1 MGKLVQDLRYGWRM
15 FIRYRVVSAI
25 AVVTLALGIGANT
38 AIFSVI
44 NAVLLKPLHFASPE
58 RLVAIGSTGAN
69 NRSNFS
75 PVSYPDFADFRTQQ
89 ATFERM
95 AAYHTRGVTLQTAG
109 GAVRLEGAVITSD
122 LVPVLGV
129 NPLLGRAFRPEEERA
144 GGGRVALLGHNLWRS
159 RFDADPNIVGK
170 SLTLSGQNFTV
181 AGVMPAGF
189 QFPIQAEPVELWINM
204 ASEAETPSSEPQT
217 AQRGNHYLS
226 AIGRLKPGVAVEQ
239 AEAQLVTMAAGLEKQ
254 YPDDNANFSA
264 RVRPLME
271 VLTGNVRDSLLVI
284 FAAVGCV
291 LLIACANV
299 ANILLARAANRR
311 REIALRAALGA
322 DRWRVV
328 RQMLTESVLLALL
341 GGAAGVLLAGFAMD
355 ALIALNP
362 ADIPRIAEAGLDGRA
377 LLFTFA
383 TATLTGIVMGL
394 VPALQ
399 ASKPDLNTVL
409 KDGGRGA
416 SSGSLRFS
424 ARGALVVAE
433 VAIAVTLLVG
443 AGLLIQSF
451 ARLTR
456 VKPGFNPERLLT
468 LRIGFPDGLYTT
480 PEQIAGFHDRLMAGL
495 QSLPG
500 VSAYSTVAPT
510 PMSGGAFRVGFSVQ
524 GRPNASGRRYPYN
537 TRVTLV
543 GSDYFRTLGIPFR
556 QGRDYAASDSLR
568 SAPVVIINEA
578 FAKLNFS
585 GESPLGKRIDP
596 SVGVGEGD
604 PPMREIIG
612 IVADSRS
619 RRLSAAPEPEIYLH
633 IPQVPALG
641 SLTLML
647 RSQSD
652 PMSLANVARQ
662 EITKLD
668 RNLPI
673 YDVKPFEAYISDSVA
688 QPRFNSALLAVFA
701 GVALLLTAIGLYGVI
716 AYSVTQRTQEIGIR
730 MALGAQVADVLKLII
745 GQGMTLVLIGVA
757 LGLGGAFAA
766 TRLMRGLLFD
776 IGATDPLTF
785 ASVAALITLV
795 ALLACYI
802 PARRATKVD
811 PMIALRCE

>member
-1 MGKLVQDLRYGWRM
+1 MGKLLQDLRYGWRM
-15 FIRYRVVSAI
+15 LIRHRAVTAI
-25 AVVTLALGIGANT
+25 AVITLALGIGANT

-44 NAVLLKPLHFASPE
+44 NAVLLKPLPFASPE
-58 RLVAIGSTGAN
+58 RLVAIGSTQIN
-69 NRSNFS
+69 DRSRFG
-75 PVSYPDFADFRTQQ
+75 PVSFPDFIDFQ
-89 ATFERM
+89 ARQSSFERM
-95 AAYHTRGVTLQTAG
+95 ATYHTRGLTLQTAG
-109 GAVRLEGAVITSD
+109 GTVRLEGAVITSD
-122 LVPVLGV
+122 LVPVLGI
-129 NPLLGRAFRPEEERA
+129 NPLLGRAFRPEEDRA
-144 GGGRVALLGHNLWRS
+144 GGGRVVLLSHNLWRN

-170 SLTLSGQNFTV
+170 SLPIGGQSFTV

-189 QFPIQAEPVELWINM
+189 QFPIQSEPVELWINF
-204 ASEAETPSSEPQT
+204 ALEAEVPADRPQT
-217 AQRGNHYLS
+217 TQRGNHYLS
-226 AIGRLKPGVAVEQ
+226 AVGRLKPDATAER
-239 AEAQLVTMAAGLEKQ
+239 AEAEFVTIAASLEKQ
-254 YPDDNANFSA
+254 YPDDNANISA
-264 RVRPLME
+264 RVRPAME
-271 VLTGNVRDSLLVI
+271 DLTGGVRDSLLVI

-299 ANILLARAANRR
+299 ANILLARAMTRR

-322 DRWRVV
+322 NRWRVA
-328 RQMLTESVLLALL
+328 RQMLTGSVLLALV
-341 GGAAGVLLAGFAMD
+341 GGAAGVMLASFAMD

-362 ADIPRIAEAGLDGRA
+362 TAIPRIAESGLDGRV
-377 LLFTFA
+377 LLFTFV

-399 ASKPDLNTVL
+399 ASKLDLSSVL

-416 SSGSLRFS
+416 SGGSLRFS

-451 ARLTR
+451 ARLMR
-456 VKPGFNPERLLT
+456 VKPGFNPDQLLT

-480 PEQIAGFHDRLMAGL
+480 PEQIAGFHDRLMTGL

-500 VSAYSTVAPT
+500 VSAYSTVAPA
-510 PMSGGAFRVGFSVQ
+510 PMSGSNFRVGFSVQ
-524 GRPNASGRRYPYN
+524 GRPNPSGRQYPYN

-543 GSDYFRTLGIPFR
+543 GSDYFRTLGIPLR
-556 QGRDYAASDSLR
+556 QGRDYTARDGLQSTQ
-568 SAPVVIINEA
+568 VVIVNET
-578 FAKLNFS
+578 FAKRHFPGANPI
-585 GESPLGKRIDP
+585 GQRIDP
-596 SVGVGEGD
+596 SIGVGEGD

-619 RRLSAAPEPEIYLH
+619 RRLSAEPEPEVYLH

-652 PMSLANVARQ
+652 PMGLAAAARQ

-673 YDVKPFEAYISDSVA
+673 YDIKPFAEYVSDSAA
-688 QPRFNSALLAVFA
+688 QPRFNSVLLGVFA

-716 AYSVTQRTQEIGIR
+716 AYSITQRTQEIGIR
-730 MALGAQVADVLKLII
+730 MALGARAVDVLRLII
-745 GQGMTLVLIGVA
+745 GQGMALVVIGVA
-757 LGLGGAFAA
+757 LGLAGAFAA
-766 TRLMRGLLFD
+766 TRLMKSLLFGV
-776 IGATDPLTF
+776 GATDPLTF
-785 ASVAALITLV
+785 ASIAALITLI

-811 PMIALRCE
+811 PMIALRRE